1 MSELE
6 LNPHESD
13 LVLGGQNPPPINA
26 AVLGGEAGK
35 KQKLQYKQTF
45 AKENKF
51 WGNFEYLNGLPNSHA
66 NIFADRQV
74 VNFETGMEIINPQN
88 TAYAFHEYYG
98 SDTFE
103 SKWSSLLE
111 SPCINEVE
119 ALVFGMTDWDMQLI
133 PIIANAKDK
142 LENLKAIFIG
152 DIEDSECMISS
163 LPCYG
168 DISPILESYDRLE
181 FLQMR
186 CNQGRNAR
194 TGEKLHEG
202 FKFCQP
208 LKHDRLKILRIESS
222 GLNHQTLLDINQ
234 LNLPS
239 LEYLELWLGS
249 PEYGAN
255 SSIAD
260 LMPMISSEKLLQ
272 LKYLGLKNCDY
283 TDDIAFALA
292 KLPCL
297 ENLIE
302 LDLSMGT
309 LGDDGL
315 LVLLNSPTI
324 EYVDTLNISENFIT
338 KGFIE
343 RMLRTF
349 EFNCNLVVDR
359 QQCGYESIPQS
370 ERYCSVS
377 E

>member
-1 MSELE
+1 MSAP
-6 LNPHESD
+6 NPHESD

-35 KQKLQYKQTF
+35 KQKLQYKQAF

-51 WGNFEYLNGLPNSHA
+51 WCDFEYLNGLPNSHA

-74 VNFETGMEIINPQN
+74 VNFEAGMEIINPQN
-88 TAYAFHEYYG
+88 NAYSFHEYYG

-103 SKWSSLLE
+103 SKWFSVLE
-111 SPCINEVE
+111 SPCTNEIE
-119 ALVFGMTDWDMQLI
+119 ALVFGIADWDMELI
-133 PIIANAKDK
+133 SVIANAKDK

-194 TGEKLHEG
+194 TGEKLYEG
-202 FKFCQP
+202 FRFCQT
-208 LKHDRLKILRIESS
+208 LRHDKLKILRIESS

-234 LNLPS
+234 LKLPS

-255 SSIAD
+255 SSIED
-260 LMPMISSEKLLQ
+260 LIPMISSEKFSQ
-272 LKYLGLKNCDY
+272 LKYLGFKNCDY

-292 KLPCL
+292 KSPFL

-309 LGDDGL
+309 LGNDGL
-315 LVLLNSPTI
+315 LALLNSPAI
-324 EYVDTLNISENFIT
+324 EYLDTLNISENFIT
-338 KGFIE
+338 RGFIE
-343 RMLRTF
+343 NILPTF
-349 EFNCNLVVDR
+349 ELNCKLIIDR
-359 QQCGYESIPQS
+359 QECGYESVPRS